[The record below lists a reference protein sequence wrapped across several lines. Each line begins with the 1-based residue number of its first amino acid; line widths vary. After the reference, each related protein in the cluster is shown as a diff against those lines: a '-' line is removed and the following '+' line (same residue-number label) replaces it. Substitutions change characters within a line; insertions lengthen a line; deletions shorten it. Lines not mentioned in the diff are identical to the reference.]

1 MKFLIIGLGNVGYEY
16 NNTRHNIG
24 FSILDHLA
32 SELSFSFVEEKYG
45 YYASSKYKSRALHF
59 LKPSL
64 FMNNSGKSVKFWKH
78 KLKINIE
85 NLLVITD
92 DLALDF
98 SKTRLKARGSDGGH
112 NGLKS
117 INDYLHSSMY
127 PRLRVGIGN
136 DFKRGNQSNY
146 VLEKFSDFETS
157 EIKFIKEKCLN
168 IVDCFVTQGI
178 NSAMNNF
185 N

>member
-1 MKFLIIGLGNVGYEY
+1 M
-16 NNTRHNIG
+16 
-24 FSILDHLA
+24 
-32 SELSFSFVEEKYG
+32 
-45 YYASSKYKSRALHF
+45 
-59 LKPSL
+59 
-64 FMNNSGKSVKFWKH
+64 FMNNSGKSVNFWKQ
-78 KLKINIE
+78 KLKINFE

-98 SKTRLKARGSDGGH
+98 SKTRLKASGSDGGH

-117 INDYLHSSMY
+117 INDYLQSSKY
-127 PRLRVGIGN
+127 PRLRIGIGN
-136 DFKRGNQSNY
+136 DFKRGSQSNY

-157 EIKFIKEKCLN
+157 EIKFIKEKCQK
-168 IVDCFVTQGI
+168 IVDCFVTEGI

>member
-1 MKFLIIGLGNVGYEY
+1 MKFLIIGLGNVGSEY

-45 YYASSKYKSRALHF
+45 FYASSRYKSRALHF

-64 FMNNSGKSVKFWKH
+64 FMNNSGKSVKFWKQ

-98 SKTRLKARGSDGGH
+98 SKTRLKACGSDGGH

-117 INDYLHSSMY
+117 INDYLHTSMY

-136 DFKRGNQSNY
+136 DFKRGRQANY
-146 VLEKFSDFETS
+146 VLDKFSDFEAF
-157 EIKFIKEKCLN
+157 EIKFIKEKCQK

>member
-1 MKFLIIGLGNVGYEY
+1 MKFLIIGLGNVGSEY
-16 NNTRHNIG
+16 HNTRHNIG
-24 FSILDHLA
+24 FSILDHFA
-32 SELSFSFVEEKYG
+32 SEFSFSFNEEKYG
-45 YYASSKYKSRALHF
+45 FYASLRYKSRALHF

-64 FMNNSGKSVKFWKH
+64 FMNNSGKSVKFWKQ
-78 KLKINIE
+78 KLKINFE

-117 INDYLHSSMY
+117 INNYLSSCMY

-157 EIKFIKEKCLN
+157 EIKFIKEKCQK
-168 IVDCFVTQGI
+168 IVDCYVTQGI
-178 NSAMNNF
+178 SSAMNNF

>member
-1 MKFLIIGLGNVGYEY
+1 MKFLIIGLGNVGSEY
-16 NNTRHNIG
+16 HNTRHNIG
-24 FSILDHLA
+24 FSILDHFA
-32 SELSFSFVEEKYG
+32 SEFSFSFIEEKYG
-45 YYASSKYKSRALHF
+45 FYASLRYKSRALHF

-64 FMNNSGKSVKFWKH
+64 FMNNSGKSVKFWKQ
-78 KLKINIE
+78 KLKINFE

-117 INDYLHSSMY
+117 INNYLSSCMY

-157 EIKFIKEKCLN
+157 EIKFIKEKCQK
-168 IVDCFVTQGI
+168 IVDCYVTQGI
-178 NSAMNNF
+178 SSAMNNF

>member
-1 MKFLIIGLGNVGYEY
+1 MKFLIIGLGNVGSEYE
-16 NNTRHNIG
+16 NTRHNIG
-24 FSILDHLA
+24 FSILDHLV
-32 SELSFSFVEEKYG
+32 SELSVSFVEENTDIMHHQDTNLEP
-45 YYASSKYKSRALHF
+45 LHF

-64 FMNNSGKSVKFWKH
+64 FMNNSGKSVKFWKQ
-78 KLKINIE
+78 KLKINFE

-157 EIKFIKEKCLN
+157 EIKFIKEKCHK
-168 IVDCFVTQGI
+168 IVDCYVTQGI

>member
-1 MKFLIIGLGNVGYEY
+1 MKFLIIGLGNVGFKY

-117 INDYLHSSMY
+117 INNHLHSSMY

-157 EIKFIKEKCLN
+157 KIKFIKEKCLN

>member
-1 MKFLIIGLGNVGYEY
+1 MKFLIIGLGNVGSEY

-32 SELSFSFVEEKYG
+32 SELSVSFVEEKYG
-45 YYASSKYKSRALHF
+45 YYASSRYKSRALHF

-64 FMNNSGKSVKFWKH
+64 FMNNSGKSVKFWKQ

-98 SKTRLKARGSDGGH
+98 SKTRLKACGSDGGH

-117 INDYLHSSMY
+117 INDYLHTSMY

-136 DFKRGNQSNY
+136 DFKRGRQANY
-146 VLEKFSDFETS
+146 VLDKFSDFEAF
-157 EIKFIKEKCLN
+157 EIKFIKEKCQK

>member
-59 LKPSL
+59 LQPSL
-64 FMNNSGKSVKFWKH
+64 FKNNSGKSVNFWKH

-117 INDYLHSSMY
+117 INDYLNSNMY

-157 EIKFIKEKCLN
+157 EIKFIKEKCHK
-168 IVDCFVTQGI
+168 IVDCYVTQGI

>member
-1 MKFLIIGLGNVGYEY
+1 MKFLIIGLGNVGPKY

-32 SELSFSFVEEKYG
+32 SEFSTSFVEEKYG
-45 YYASSKYKSRALHF
+45 FYASLRYKSRSLHL
-59 LKPSL
+59 LKPTL
-64 FMNNSGKSVKFWKH
+64 FMNNSGKSVKFWKQN
-78 KLKINIE
+78 LKINFE

-117 INDYLHSSMY
+117 INDHLQSNIY

-136 DFKRGNQSNY
+136 NFKRGNQSNY
-146 VLEKFSDFETS
+146 VLEKFSDFETT
-157 EIKFIKEKCLN
+157 EIKFIEEKCKR
-168 IVDCFVTQGI
+168 IVDCFVTLGI
-178 NSAMNNF
+178 NTAMNNF

>member
-1 MKFLIIGLGNVGYEY
+1 MKFLIIGLGNVGSEY

-32 SELSFSFVEEKYG
+32 SELSVSYVEEKYG
-45 YYASSKYKSRALHF
+45 LYASSRYKSRTLHF

-64 FMNNSGKSVKFWKH
+64 FMNNSGKSVKFWKQ
-78 KLKINIE
+78 KLKISFE

-98 SKTRLKARGSDGGH
+98 SKTRLRASGSDGGH

-117 INDYLHSSMY
+117 INDYLQSKKY
-127 PRLRVGIGN
+127 PRLRIGIGN
-136 DFKRGNQSNY
+136 DFERGSQSNY
-146 VLEKFSDFETS
+146 VLEKFSEFEIS
-157 EIKFIKEKCLN
+157 EIKLIKEKCQK

>member
-1 MKFLIIGLGNVGYEY
+1 MKFLIIGLGNVGSEY
-16 NNTRHNIG
+16 HNTRHNIG
-24 FSILDHLA
+24 FSILDHFA
-32 SELSFSFVEEKYG
+32 SEFSFSFIEEKYG
-45 YYASSKYKSRALHF
+45 FYASLRYKSRALHF

-64 FMNNSGKSVKFWKH
+64 FMNNSGKSVKFWKQ
-78 KLKINIE
+78 KLKINFE

-117 INDYLHSSMY
+117 INNYLSSCMY

-136 DFKRGNQSNY
+136 DFKRGRQANY
-146 VLEKFSDFETS
+146 VLDKFSDFEAF
-157 EIKFIKEKCLN
+157 EIKFIKEKCQK

>member
-1 MKFLIIGLGNVGYEY
+1 MKFLIIGLGNVGSEY
-16 NNTRHNIG
+16 HNTRHNIG
-24 FSILDHLA
+24 FSILDHFA
-32 SELSFSFVEEKYG
+32 SELSFSFIEEKYG
-45 YYASSKYKSRALHF
+45 FYASLRYKSRALHF

-64 FMNNSGKSVKFWKH
+64 FMNNSGKSVKFWKQ
-78 KLKINIE
+78 KLKINFE

-117 INDYLHSSMY
+117 INNYLSSCMY

-157 EIKFIKEKCLN
+157 EIKFIKEKCQK
-168 IVDCFVTQGI
+168 IVDCYVTQGI
-178 NSAMNNF
+178 SSAMNNF

>member
-1 MKFLIIGLGNVGYEY
+1 MKFLIIGLGNFGSEY

-45 YYASSKYKSRALHF
+45 FYASSRYKSRTLHF
-59 LKPSL
+59 LKPSM
-64 FMNNSGKSVKFWKH
+64 FMNNSGKSVNFWKQ
-78 KLKINIE
+78 KLKINFE

-98 SKTRLKARGSDGGH
+98 SKTRLKASGSDGGH

-117 INDYLHSSMY
+117 INDYLQSSKY
-127 PRLRVGIGN
+127 PRLRIGIGN
-136 DFKRGNQSNY
+136 DFKRGSQSNY

-157 EIKFIKEKCLN
+157 EIKFIKEKCQK
-168 IVDCFVTQGI
+168 IVDCFVTKGI

>member
-1 MKFLIIGLGNVGYEY
+1 MKFLIIGLGNVGSEY

-24 FSILDHLA
+24 FSILDYLA
-32 SELSFSFVEEKYG
+32 SELSVSYVEEKYAL
-45 YYASSKYKSRALHF
+45 YASSRYKSRTLHF

-64 FMNNSGKSVKFWKH
+64 FMNNSGKSVKFWKQ
-78 KLKINIE
+78 KLKISFE

-98 SKTRLKARGSDGGH
+98 SKTRLRASGSDGGH

-117 INDYLHSSMY
+117 INDYLQSKKY
-127 PRLRVGIGN
+127 PRLRIGIGN
-136 DFKRGNQSNY
+136 DFERGSQSNY
-146 VLEKFSDFETS
+146 VLEKFSEFEIS
-157 EIKFIKEKCLN
+157 EIKLIKEKCQK

>member
-1 MKFLIIGLGNVGYEY
+1 MKFLIIGLGNVGSEY

-45 YYASSKYKSRALHF
+45 FYASSRHKSRALHF

-64 FMNNSGKSVKFWKH
+64 FMNNSGKSVKFWKQ

-85 NLLVITD
+85 NVLVITD

-98 SKTRLKARGSDGGH
+98 SKTRLKASGSDGGH

-117 INDYLHSSMY
+117 INDYLQSSKY
-127 PRLRVGIGN
+127 PRLRIGIGN
-136 DFKRGNQSNY
+136 DFKRGSQSNY

-157 EIKFIKEKCLN
+157 EIKFIKEKCHKT
-168 IVDCFVTQGI
+168 VECYVTQGI

>member
-1 MKFLIIGLGNVGYEY
+1 M
-16 NNTRHNIG
+16 
-24 FSILDHLA
+24 
-32 SELSFSFVEEKYG
+32 
-45 YYASSKYKSRALHF
+45 
-59 LKPSL
+59 
-64 FMNNSGKSVKFWKH
+64 H

-117 INDYLHSSMY
+117 INDHLQSNIY

-136 DFKRGNQSNY
+136 NFKRGNQSNY
-146 VLEKFSDFETS
+146 VLEKFSDFETT
-157 EIKFIKEKCLN
+157 EIKFIKEKCKR
-168 IVDCFVTQGI
+168 IVDCFVTLGI
-178 NSAMNNF
+178 NTAMNNF

>member
-1 MKFLIIGLGNVGYEY
+1 MKFLIAGLGNVGSEY
-16 NNTRHNIG
+16 KNTRHNIG
-24 FSILDHLA
+24 FLILDHLV
-32 SELSFSFVEEKYG
+32 SELKVSFVEEKYG
-45 YYASSKYKSRALHF
+45 FYSSSRYKSRTLHF

-117 INDYLHSSMY
+117 INDYLHSSKY

-136 DFKRGNQSNY
+136 DFKRGSQSNY

-157 EIKFIKEKCLN
+157 EIKFIKEKCQK

>member
-1 MKFLIIGLGNVGYEY
+1 MKFLIIGLGNVGSEY

-32 SELSFSFVEEKYG
+32 SELSVSYVEEKYG
-45 YYASSKYKSRALHF
+45 FYASSRYKSRTLHF

-64 FMNNSGKSVKFWKH
+64 FMNNSGKSVKFWMQ
-78 KLKINIE
+78 KLKISFE

-98 SKTRLKARGSDGGH
+98 SKTRLRASGSDGGH

-117 INDYLHSSMY
+117 INDYLQSKKY
-127 PRLRVGIGN
+127 PRLRIGIGN
-136 DFKRGNQSNY
+136 DFERGSQSNY
-146 VLEKFSDFETS
+146 VLKKFSEFEIS
-157 EIKFIKEKCLN
+157 EIKLIKEKCQK

>member
-1 MKFLIIGLGNVGYEY
+1 ME
-16 NNTRHNIG
+16 T
-24 FSILDHLA
+24 
-32 SELSFSFVEEKYG
+32 
-45 YYASSKYKSRALHF
+45 
-59 LKPSL
+59 
-64 FMNNSGKSVKFWKH
+64 
-78 KLKINIE
+78 KLKINFE

-146 VLEKFSDFETS
+146 VLEKFFR
-157 EIKFIKEKCLN
+157 F
-168 IVDCFVTQGI
+168 
-178 NSAMNNF
+178 
-185 N
+185 

>member
-64 FMNNSGKSVKFWKH
+64 FMNNSGKSVNFWKH

-117 INDYLHSSMY
+117 INDYLHSNMY

-146 VLEKFSDFETS
+146 VLEKFSR
-157 EIKFIKEKCLN
+157 
-168 IVDCFVTQGI
+168 
-178 NSAMNNF
+178 
-185 N
+185 

>member
-1 MKFLIIGLGNVGYEY
+1 MKFLIIGLGNVGSEYE
-16 NNTRHNIG
+16 NTRHNIG
-24 FSILDHLA
+24 FSILDHLV
-32 SELSFSFVEEKYG
+32 SELSVSFVEEKYG
-45 YYASSKYKSRALHF
+45 YYASSRYKSRTLHF

-64 FMNNSGKSVKFWKH
+64 FMNNSGKSVKFWKQ
-78 KLKINIE
+78 KLKINFE

-117 INDYLHSSMY
+117 INDYLHTSMY
-127 PRLRVGIGN
+127 SRLRVGIGN

-146 VLEKFSDFETS
+146 VLEKFSDFEIS
-157 EIKFIKEKCLN
+157 EIKLIKEKCQK

>member
-1 MKFLIIGLGNVGYEY
+1 MKFLIIGLGNIGSEY
-16 NNTRHNIG
+16 DNTRHNIG
-24 FSILDHLA
+24 FSILDHFA
-32 SELSFSFVEEKYG
+32 SELSFSFTEEKYG
-45 YYASSKYKSRALHF
+45 LYASLKYKSRALHF

-64 FMNNSGKSVKFWKH
+64 FMNNSGKSVKFWKQ
-78 KLKINIE
+78 KLKINFE

-117 INDYLHSSMY
+117 INNCLHTCTY

-136 DFKRGNQSNY
+136 DFKRGSQSNY
-146 VLEKFSDFETS
+146 VLEKFSDFETF
-157 EIKFIKEKCLN
+157 EIKSIKEKCQK
-168 IVDCFVTQGI
+168 IVDCYVTQGI
-178 NSAMNNF
+178 SSAMNKF

>member
-1 MKFLIIGLGNVGYEY
+1 MKFLIIGLGNVGSEY

-45 YYASSKYKSRALHF
+45 FYASSRYKSRTLHF
-59 LKPSL
+59 LKPSM
-64 FMNNSGKSVKFWKH
+64 FMNNSGKSVKFWKQ
-78 KLKINIE
+78 KLKINFE

-98 SKTRLKARGSDGGH
+98 SKTRLKASGSDGGH

-117 INDYLHSSMY
+117 INDYLQSSKY
-127 PRLRVGIGN
+127 PRLRIGIGN
-136 DFKRGNQSNY
+136 DFKRGSQSNY

-157 EIKFIKEKCLN
+157 EIKFIKEKCQK
-168 IVDCFVTQGI
+168 IVDCFVTKGI

>member
-45 YYASSKYKSRALHF
+45 YYASTKYKSRALHF

-64 FMNNSGKSVKFWKH
+64 FMNNSGKSVNFWKH

-98 SKTRLKARGSDGGH
+98 RKTRLKARGSDGGH

-117 INDYLHSSMY
+117 INDYLHSNMY

-157 EIKFIKEKCLN
+157 EIISGCLRTFSEASSLR
-168 IVDCFVTQGI
+168 CR
-178 NSAMNNF
+178 AK
-185 N
+185 

>member
-1 MKFLIIGLGNVGYEY
+1 MKFLIIGLGNVGSEY
-16 NNTRHNIG
+16 HNTRHNIG
-24 FSILDHLA
+24 FSILDHFA
-32 SELSFSFVEEKYG
+32 SELSFSFNEEKYG
-45 YYASSKYKSRALHF
+45 FYASLRYKSRALHF

-64 FMNNSGKSVKFWKH
+64 FMNNSGKSVKFWKQ
-78 KLKINIE
+78 KLKINFE

-117 INDYLHSSMY
+117 INNYLSSCMY

-157 EIKFIKEKCLN
+157 EIKFIKEKCQK
-168 IVDCFVTQGI
+168 IVDCYVTQGI
-178 NSAMNNF
+178 SSAMNNF